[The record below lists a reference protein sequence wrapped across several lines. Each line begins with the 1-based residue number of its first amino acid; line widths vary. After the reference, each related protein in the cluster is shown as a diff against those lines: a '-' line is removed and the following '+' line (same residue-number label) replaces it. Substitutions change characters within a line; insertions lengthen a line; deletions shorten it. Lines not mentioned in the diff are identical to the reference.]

1 MKKNNLDSIIKE
13 SVTNA
18 INDFIKEE
26 TSTATLKKTST
37 LTATDSMINEM
48 AIINKKETGRCLFPY
63 NIWELKILSNDH
75 TPPHFHIICE
85 GWNVSYK
92 IEDGSILQI
101 EGKGKNGQIFD
112 YMQRHVKEWLSTK
125 CFAQPKLTNQ
135 ENAMLQWEQLHD
147 E

>member
-26 TSTATLKKTST
+26 TST

-63 NIWELKILSNDH
+63 NIWELKIWSNDH

-92 IEDGSILQI
+92 IEDGSLLLI

-135 ENAMLQWEQLHD
+135 ENAMLLWQQID
-147 E
+147 DD